1 MVIKDI
7 KNVSHFIN
15 DLYPHSKV
23 EELKN
28 RIEERTGMSNG
39 TYRLVSG
46 IRELINGKTLTD
58 LQVANGATITMHIRV
73 HGGSH

>member
-1 MVIKDI
+1 M
-7 KNVSHFIN
+7 NN
-15 DLYPHSKV
+15 LYPHSKV

-28 RIEERTGMSNG
+28 RIEERTGMSNS

-73 HGGSH
+73 YGGSR